1 MDPKDPQIERLGQE
15 FLVDFYAEE
24 LARHPDNDPVR
35 FELAHL
41 YTRLGRYAEGLAADR
56 ELLRRHPDDPIV
68 RYNLACSLALS
79 GREEEAYAGLERAI
93 ALGWSDAEHMEG
105 DEDLASLRG
114 QPRFEALLSRLKQA

>member
-79 GREEEAYAGLERAI
+79 GLKDEALQRLEEALE
-93 ALGWSDAEHMEG
+93 LGYDDGPAMAN
-105 DEDLASLRG
+105 DPDLESLRG
-114 QPRFEALLSRLKQA
+114 EPRFEALLKRLQS

>member
-15 FLVDFYAEE
+15 FLVEFYAEE

-79 GREEEAYAGLERAI
+79 GLK
-93 ALGWSDAEHMEG
+93 D
-105 DEDLASLRG
+105 
-114 QPRFEALLSRLKQA
+114 EALQRLREPLQRLILEAGQRQRAG

>member
-1 MDPKDPQIERLGQE
+1 MDPKDPQIERLGLE

-24 LARHPDNDPVR
+24 LARHPENDPVR

-56 ELLRRHPDDPIV
+56 ELMARHPDDPIV

-79 GREEEAYAGLERAI
+79 GLKNEALQRLEEALE
-93 ALGWSDAEHMEG
+93 LGYDDGPAMASDP
-105 DEDLASLRG
+105 DLESLRDE
-114 QPRFEALLSRLKQA
+114 PRFVALQKRLEA

>member
-1 MDPKDPQIERLGQE
+1 MDPKDLQIDRLGQE

-41 YTRLGRYAEGLAADR
+41 YTKLGRYEEGLAADR
-56 ELLRRHPDDPIV
+56 ELLDRHPNDPIV

-79 GREEEAYAGLERAI
+79 GLVAEALSRLEEALE
-93 ALGWSDAEHMEG
+93 LGYDDGPAMASDP
-105 DEDLASLRG
+105 DLAALRPD
-114 QPRFEALLSRLKQA
+114 PRFEALLKRLQP